1 MPFTIVQGDITKQ
14 KVDAIVN
21 AANVHLLHGGGVC
34 GAIFDAAGPRE
45 LQEACDRLA
54 PIETG
59 EAVIT
64 PGFALA
70 AGHIV
75 HTAGPVY
82 RGGGHGEEGQLR
94 ACYMNSLDV
103 AFANGCGSI
112 AFPLISSGI
121 FGYPKDE
128 ALAVATGAITEWL
141 FSAGTDK
148 GGGGADKEGDDVG
161 AGEVVDDVGA
171 GEGYGGT
178 DAIKQEGGA
187 AKADMDVLLVVFD
200 KGAFAPPAGLAAR
213 VRAFLEE
220 NFAGGRRTQE
230 YFEAIAERHEAEEKY
245 RIEDRQRDEDRH
257 RDEIK
262 RRDEAGRGLEEKRGL
277 EGKHKDGGRHRPRDK
292 RGPGRGHGF
301 EEASFLLVEGRE
313 AERRPC
319 DLGALP
325 TPGSAAPGLTAPGL
339 EAPGLTVPGLEAP
352 LPLKLDE
359 PFSATLFR
367 LIDAKGKT
375 DVEVYKRANL
385 DRKLFSKIRKGDG
398 YMPSKKT
405 AVALAV
411 ALELTPEETN
421 GLLESA
427 GFALS
432 RSIVFDVI
440 VEYFI
445 TNRRYDVF
453 EINNML
459 FEYDQPLLGG

>member
-14 KVDAIVN
+14 WVDAIVN
-21 AANVHLLHGGGVC
+21 AANVHLLHGSGVC

-45 LQEACDRLA
+45 LQAACDRLA

-64 PGFALA
+64 PGFALPA
-70 AGHIV
+70 AHVV

-82 RGGGHGEEGQLR
+82 RGGGHGEEGLLR
-94 ACYMNSLDV
+94 ACYRNSLDA
-103 AFANGCGSI
+103 AFAEGCRSI

-128 ALAVATGAITEWL
+128 ALSVATDAITGWL
-141 FSAGTDK
+141 FS
-148 GGGGADKEGDDVG
+148 E
-161 AGEVVDDVGA
+161 E
-171 GEGYGGT
+171 
-178 DAIKQEGGA
+178 
-187 AKADMDVLLVVFD
+187 KADMDVVLVVFD
-200 KGAFAPPAGLAAR
+200 KGAFSPPAGLADA
-213 VRAFLEE
+213 VREFISE
-220 NFAGGRRTQE
+220 NFADGGRDE
-230 YFEAIAERHEAEEKY
+230 DMACEAGPALDESYASRSRKLRE
-245 RIEDRQRDEDRH
+245 RIEDMRRTDEMR
-257 RDEIK
+257 RIDEM
-262 RRDEAGRGLEEKRGL
+262 RMNDEMRMKEEARTAAAKKPPAAAPEPSLAPESSLAPERAFKFKTVPASRPDTESEPESNPVISNAFSVLRSGADAIPGAYDDGVDAYPVIFEDSEVACQLVLEES
-277 EGKHKDGGRHRPRDK
+277 
-292 RGPGRGHGF
+292 
-301 EEASFLLVEGRE
+301 A
-313 AERRPC
+313 
-319 DLGALP
+319 AL
-325 TPGSAAPGLTAPGL
+325 GSAAPLSIQ
-339 EAPGLTVPGLEAP
+339 
-352 LPLKLDE
+352 LDE

-367 LIDAKGKT
+367 FIDTKGKT

-411 ALELTPEETN
+411 ALELTLDETN
-421 GLLESA
+421 DLLERA

-432 RSIVFDVI
+432 RSLVFDVI

-445 TNRRYDVF
+445 TNRKYNIF